1 MLISIG
7 SARVLPLL
15 RAISISKEFITMAT
29 EAQINANRENA
40 QKSTGPTSE
49 SGKSR
54 VSLNAVKTGLT
65 ARIMLLSAE
74 DAPIYQK
81 HLDRW

>member
-1 MLISIG
+1 
-7 SARVLPLL
+7 
-15 RAISISKEFITMAT
+15 MAT

-65 ARIMLLSAE
+65 ARIMLVIRRRR
-74 DAPIYQK
+74 P
-81 HLDRW
+81 HLPKTPRPLLHQVLRRQ